1 MFFNK
6 EYNFITTH
14 KKEDILKI
22 VQEIKTPSENRTWRF
37 DGSIDADAFT
47 LLPVFAQ
54 SDEYR
59 VRPELQGTIV
69 SSTTGNK
76 IVLKT
81 RLPKSFKTFFYLA
94 YTINILFWMFYC
106 YVRRDSAI
114 TSFIDYRA
122 ILPVAMLVFYI
133 ASIVTYNT
141 KAKKAIDILSTKLD
155 LKKQN

>member
-6 EYNFITTH
+6 EYSFTTARI
-14 KKEDILKI
+14 KGDILKT
-22 VQEIKTPSENRTWRF
+22 VQELKTTSENRTWRF
-37 DGSIDADAFT
+37 DGTIAEDTFT
-47 LLPVFAQ
+47 VLPVFTE

-59 VRPELQGTIV
+59 VRPELQATIV
-69 SSTTGNK
+69 PDSAGNK

-106 YVRRDSAI
+106 YARRDSAI
-114 TSFIDYRA
+114 TSFIDYRI
-122 ILPVAMLVFYI
+122 ILPIAMLVFYI

-141 KAKKAIDILSTKLD
+141 KAKKSIDILITKLD
-155 LKKQN
+155 LKKER